1 MMVMPRSR
9 SSSMLSITR
18 SATCWLARKTPPWR
32 SRASTSVVL
41 PWSTWAMMATLRRS
55 GLAICVDFGVR
66 DIFSVYPARRASA
79 LLAGYPCLFARA
91 SRGLDDS
98 VAGPIRR
105 FDEMYT
111 DFMRAAWVTL
121 LLAGATAPGLIG
133 QATAPHLRVELRP
146 SMSQGDV
153 QRVAVEGAGGAARVS
168 ALAVG
173 LPVHLAPTSKG
184 SWEGLVGVDLAQN
197 PGKYPVAVT
206 ITQPDGTAVQAH
218 STVVVTA
225 RSFPTRR
232 LKVNP
237 RFVEPPP
244 ADAERMAADA
254 KRLAEV
260 FASLSDRRWQGTIKP
275 PVDGASTSNF
285 GSRSVFNG
293 QPRAPHAGVD

>member
-153 QRVAVEGAGGAARVS
+153 QRVAVEGAGGAARVPG
-168 ALAVG
+168 LAIRPPEDAPPASERG
-173 LPVHLAPTSKG
+173 LARLGAAHNAR
-184 SWEGLVGVDLAQN
+184 N
-197 PGKYPVAVT
+197 PG
-206 ITQPDGTAVQAH
+206 
-218 STVVVTA
+218 
-225 RSFPTRR
+225 
-232 LKVNP
+232 
-237 RFVEPPP
+237 
-244 ADAERMAADA
+244 
-254 KRLAEV
+254 
-260 FASLSDRRWQGTIKP
+260 
-275 PVDGASTSNF
+275 
-285 GSRSVFNG
+285 
-293 QPRAPHAGVD
+293 